1 MKNRLFFLCVAMLV
15 ACGVTMADNT
25 WFEEGRNFSAYSL
38 GQGKVHVKVLV
49 FARGGTNN
57 HWATTGNGGSFV
69 YAYSSGNTVY
79 ALQYE
84 GDNNYNCEND
94 YKGWVKF
101 QVKSGTVIITNSY
114 GGNNSTTY
122 TPSNGWVNL
131 YLSRTGESNTPTYLE
146 FDWYPP
152 TVLDNRSFDLK
163 ATVTDTRKYGN
174 TWTHSWYLGSF
185 SGTAFPLCFF
195 LILYPKFRF

>member
-69 YAYSSGNTVY
+69 YASSYGNTVY

-114 GGNNSTTY
+114 EGNNSTTY
-122 TPSNGWVNL
+122 TSSNGWVNL
-131 YLSRTGESNTPTYLE
+131 YLSRTGETNTPTYLE

-152 TVLDNRSFDLK
+152 TNLDNRSFTTSLW
-163 ATVTDTRKYGN
+163 A
-174 TWTHSWYLGSF
+174 
-185 SGTAFPLCFF
+185 P
-195 LILYPKFRF
+195 